1 MSLMQM
7 LLGTPGA
14 GASPPWTPASL
25 SPALWLD
32 ASSLGSLTINGS
44 NQISQW
50 NDLSGNARHVSQGS
64 LSLMPTLSGS
74 SVVFNGGQ
82 SLGRSSYDITGLND
96 LSGAQFSRVLPTPG
110 NGPSAVPYLFPITAG
125 RTYEFHTLARPI
137 GCQVRVMIGF
147 WDASL
152 NFISQTPGATTEIT
166 STATPDAR
174 ELSAYTQLWV
184 RSTAPANAAYAGCI
198 IDMTAG
204 GQTSVT
210 DPKMIWTRAYF
221 GETKPDAMGPTPYVP
236 PSSFGRLS
244 FQGEVYQPVP
254 VQMTGIAWS
263 GRGPAPRP
271 RAAVANIG
279 GVLTSLLATYGDLVG
294 AKVTRITTYRKFLDD
309 QPTADPTSYW
319 EPDIWRIERKVVQ
332 TPQLVEWELAS
343 ILDQEGRRLPGRHM
357 LRDACP
363 WIYRRWAG
371 TGFDYS
377 TATCPYT
384 GTAYF
389 TVNGDQTGN
398 PADGCRSQGDP
409 ARSAA
414 EIAMFSSLF
423 GAVIAS
429 PLARRLAMFAA
440 IALVLVGL
448 LGWVRLEM
456 AWRHAAE
463 ERAEAAEAAVA
474 ARDRSIAALE
484 EAMAEAERRRSRLEP
499 IRRAVNAAPITNACV
514 ASPAVRA
521 VIDGLRAAPNAGA
534 GNLAPVPSPAV
545 R

>member
-1 MSLMQM
+1 MTAIRVTGTGDTRVTSAGDTRIAVIPAF
-7 LLGTPGA
+7 LLDPQRRPDTSQTETENQRLAPDALVYMFALDTRPIGGTDIFCWTPGQ
-14 GASPPWTPASL
+14 
-25 SPALWLD
+25 
-32 ASSLGSLTINGS
+32 LTGPLLPQRIPNPCCA
-44 NQISQW
+44 
-50 NDLSGNARHVSQGS
+50 GNANFYTAAGNLAPTVSRAVDINANFALRDFGS
-64 LSLMPTLSGS
+64 GYAAAIGTLSG
-74 SVVFNGGQ
+74 
-82 SLGRSSYDITGLND
+82 T
-96 LSGAQFSRVLPTPG
+96 QFARVYPTPG
-110 NGPSAVPYLFPITAG
+110 NGPSAAPYLFPVTAG
-125 RTYEFHTLARPI
+125 RTYEFHILARPI

-174 ELSAYTQLWV
+174 GLSAYTQLWV

-198 IDMTAG
+198 IDMTPGSQA
-204 GQTSVT
+204 SVT
-210 DPKMIWTRAYF
+210 NPKMIWTRAYF
-221 GETKPDAMGPTPYVP
+221 GETKPDALGPTPYVP

-244 FQGEVYQPVP
+244 FQGQVYEPLP

-319 EPDIWRIERKVVQ
+319 EPDIWRVERKVVH

-363 WIYRRWAG
+363 WIYRRWTG

-389 TVNGDQTGN
+389 TVSGDQTGN
-398 PADGCRSQGDP
+398 PADDRCGKHLSDCRK
-409 ARSAA
+409 R
-414 EIAMFSSLF
+414 F
-423 GAVIAS
+423 
-429 PLARRLAMFAA
+429 
-440 IALVLVGL
+440 
-448 LGWVRLEM
+448 
-456 AWRHAAE
+456 
-463 ERAEAAEAAVA
+463 
-474 ARDRSIAALE
+474 
-484 EAMAEAERRRSRLEP
+484 
-499 IRRAVNAAPITNACV
+499 
-514 ASPAVRA
+514 
-521 VIDGLRAAPNAGA
+521 
-534 GNLAPVPSPAV
+534 PSPQTLPSGAFPGLNKYI
-545 R
+545 